1 MEDIKYILN
10 HKPLSKEKK
19 SKTVFFSQIQ
29 TVLNKDVQVMTGTYH
44 SENSLDCSGLKGSQ
58 VQLSG
63 IDVKFPRQILDLS
76 FHS

>member
-1 MEDIKYILN
+1 MEYIKSILN

-19 SKTVFFSQIQ
+19 SKKIFFSQIQ

-44 SENSLDCSGLKGSQ
+44 SENSLDCSGLRDSQ
-58 VQLSG
+58 VQLSR

-76 FHS
+76 FHC